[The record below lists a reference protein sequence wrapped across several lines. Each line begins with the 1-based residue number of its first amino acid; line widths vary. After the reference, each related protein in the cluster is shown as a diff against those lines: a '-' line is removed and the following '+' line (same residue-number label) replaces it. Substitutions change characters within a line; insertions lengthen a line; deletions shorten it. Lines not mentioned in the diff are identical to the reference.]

1 MQAHGCPICLK
12 LKTDKVSLRR
22 CLSQREVV
30 ADAAER
36 VELEAKIVELQWDIR
51 YAEFHQV
58 RRDHQRQ
65 FSQTVRDGLSPGCQ
79 LWYIDYVSY
88 YALSGR
94 KQNVLV
100 LVSLHVPEEG
110 GGEVIRYND
119 YIANAPHDGYF
130 TAEGLRVHFDRH
142 VRPGDR
148 IFIFGDN
155 GMVCAPSLPPLP
167 HSPRQHD
174 LRSQWQ
180 VSGLMLMA
188 LSTLAVEY
196 KAGVRLIPFAACVCE

>member
-1 MQAHGCPICLK
+1 MCQFPHSPCAHLSRPPYPFCMQAHGCPICLK

-36 VELEAKIVELQWDIR
+36 GELEAKIAELQWDIR

-100 LVSLHVPEEG
+100 IVSLHVPEEG

-130 TAEGLRVHFDRH
+130 TAEGLRVHFERH

-155 GMVCAPSLPPLP
+155 GMVCAPFPPPTAPLPPP
-167 HSPRQHD
+167 
-174 LRSQWQ
+174 
-180 VSGLMLMA
+180 
-188 LSTLAVEY
+188 T
-196 KAGVRLIPFAACVCE
+196 